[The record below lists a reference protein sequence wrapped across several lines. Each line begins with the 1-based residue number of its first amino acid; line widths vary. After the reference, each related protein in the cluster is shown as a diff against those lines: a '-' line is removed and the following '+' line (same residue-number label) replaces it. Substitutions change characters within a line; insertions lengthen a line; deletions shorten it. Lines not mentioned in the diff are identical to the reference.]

1 MLGNTFGM
9 LVLQDFEAVTPNVLA
24 RTIETVEAGGLVV
37 LLLKSMTSLRQLYAM
52 SMDAHAR
59 FRTEAHVEVTPRFNE
74 RFILSLASCASC
86 LVVDDELNVL
96 PISSHIKGIKPVRK
110 GEDEDEAMADGP
122 GGRELREL
130 KASLKE
136 TQPVGTIVDLV
147 KSVDQAKAV
156 LTFVEAA
163 ADKALRCTV
172 ALTAGRGRGKSAA
185 MGLSLAAAVAYGYA
199 NIFVTSPS
207 PENLRTF
214 FEFVLRGFDAL
225 GYKEHQDF
233 AIVESSNPEL
243 RRAVVRINVF
253 REHRQTIQYIEP
265 TDHALLSQAELLV
278 IDEAAAK
285 LGMDAT
291 SRPQELDEVSR
302 RLLRV
307 EMELISLAA
316 EAEDDP
322 RAQTELA
329 GLDAEAAQL
338 RVRQADLMR
347 RWEEE
352 KAGQGAGEEGALL
365 RDLVRE
371 ADVAKVLSE
380 WTGIPSE
387 RMMAAEAEKLIGLP
401 ALLAARVK
409 GQAAAVEAVA
419 EAIMRSRAGLADPS
433 RPLASFLFLGP
444 TGVGKTE
451 LAKTLA
457 AALFDDEEAMCA
469 LT

>member
-1 MLGNTFGM
+1 MNQIKKKVQRGLLDPDKDDPFELFISATDINYCYYKDTARVLGNTFGM

-24 RTIETVEAGGLVV
+24 RTIETVEGGGIVV

-74 RFILSLASCASC
+74 RFILSLASCSSC

-96 PISSHIKGIKPVRK
+96 PISSHIKSIKPVRK
-110 GEDEDEAMADGP
+110 GEDEDEDEAIAEGP
-122 GGRELREL
+122 SGRELREL

-147 KSVDQAKAV
+147 KSLDQAKAV

-163 ADKALRCTV
+163 ADKSRRCTV

-207 PENLRTF
+207 PENLRTL
-214 FEFVLRGFDAL
+214 FEFVLKGFDAL

-265 TDHALLSQAELLV
+265 TDHALLSQAT
-278 IDEAAAK
+278 
-285 LGMDAT
+285 DAP
-291 SRPQELDEVSR
+291 SIP
-302 RLLRV
+302 RLQ
-307 EMELISLAA
+307 
-316 EAEDDP
+316 P
-322 RAQTELA
+322 RAPSLQPYY
-329 GLDAEAAQL
+329 
-338 RVRQADLMR
+338 VSYPR
-347 RWEEE
+347 RN
-352 KAGQGAGEEGALL
+352 G
-365 RDLVRE
+365 
-371 ADVAKVLSE
+371 SSSSY
-380 WTGIPSE
+380 P
-387 RMMAAEAEKLIGLP
+387 
-401 ALLAARVK
+401 
-409 GQAAAVEAVA
+409 
-419 EAIMRSRAGLADPS
+419 
-433 RPLASFLFLGP
+433 
-444 TGVGKTE
+444 
-451 LAKTLA
+451 
-457 AALFDDEEAMCA
+457 
-469 LT
+469 